1 MRKIT
6 IISIAIITVAVISVY
21 LVRENVLENSNSL
34 LVSGNIEITDVDVS
48 FQIPGRV
55 TQRLFSEGD
64 KISEGDI
71 VAYLDDRLLKEE
83 VSLHEAE
90 LLAAKAELKEM
101 EEGYLPEEISQAQAK
116 LQQAQADLK
125 RLSADFKRQQNLF
138 QNEVISSR
146 EFDVSGSAY
155 AVAKAQVFEAKER
168 LAFFKRGTRVEKI
181 AQARANV
188 LQREQGL
195 AAAKTKLGYTTVYSP
210 LTGYVLSDNIEA
222 GEYVS
227 AGTPIITVGNLRD
240 VWLRGYIDESDL
252 GKIKLGQ
259 EVDVTT
265 DSYPNKKYIGK
276 LSFISSEA
284 EFTPKNIQTEKERVK
299 LVYRVKITIDNPD
312 SELKPGMPADGTL
325 FLQGLKQK

>member
-6 IISIAIITVAVISVY
+6 IVSIAFIAVAAISVY

-34 LVSGNIEITDVDVS
+34 LISGNIEITDVDIS
-48 FQIPGRV
+48 FEIPGRV
-55 TQRLFSEGD
+55 KQRLFSEGEQ
-64 KISEGDI
+64 ISEGDI

-90 LLAAKAELKEM
+90 LLAAKAELSEM

-125 RLSADFKRQQNLF
+125 RLSADFKRQQSLF
-138 QNEVISSR
+138 ENEVISSR
-146 EFDVSGSAY
+146 EFDISSSAY
-155 AVAKAQVFEAKER
+155 AVAKAQVFEAKEH

-181 AQARANV
+181 AQAKANV

-195 AAAKTKLGYTTVYSP
+195 AAAKTRLGYATVYSP

-325 FLQGLKQK
+325 FLQGLK